1 MVDPDM
7 VSVVLG
13 AFGVDTSLGLGTQIY
28 ALVIKKNFSD
38 NTYVSNG
45 LINMYSKYWDMEDS
59 IKVFSQMSQTNCV
72 SWNSL
77 IAAFTYHGDCSKEL
91 QQYEEMR
98 LKGIQPT
105 DFTFLSLL
113 HA

>member
-1 MVDPDM
+1 M

-13 AFGVDTSLGLGTQIY
+13 AFGVDSSLGLGTQIY

-77 IAAFTYHGDCSKEL
+77 IAAFTCHGDGSKAL
-91 QQYEEMR
+91 QLYEEMR

-105 DFTFLSLL
+105 DVTFSSLL